1 MGISESLSFL
11 KLEKEVRWM
20 GTRSL
25 LILLLSLQSLEARLL
40 SKGKE
45 LNLERE
51 EGRKKGRP
59 TGRGVDRGRSAR
71 GTER

>member
-1 MGISESLSFL
+1 
-11 KLEKEVRWM
+11 M
-20 GTRSL
+20 GTSSL
-25 LILLLSLQSLEARLL
+25 LILLPSLQSLEARLL

>member
-1 MGISESLSFL
+1 
-11 KLEKEVRWM
+11 M
-20 GTRSL
+20 GTSSL
-25 LILLLSLQSLEARLL
+25 LILLPSLQSLEARLL

-51 EGRKKGRP
+51 GRKKGRQR
-59 TGRGVDRGRSAR
+59 GRGVDRGRSAR